1 MPWYDVSRL
10 PLCEGIIEGV
20 LMDSVGVSEAAAGA
34 DGGVS
39 VGELDFVEFVVA
51 VLDFACAVGDE
62 HGGERFVEVVFLG
75 IWAVDDADVAR
86 GETLREPTSCRGLS
100 CRCRR
105 ISRRVTSGFHRK
117 SVCISSKLHTAL

>member
-51 VLDFACAVGDE
+51 VLYLACAVGDE
-62 HGGERFVEVVFLG
+62 HGGEGFVEVVFLG

-86 GETLREPTSCRGLS
+86 GEKLPKRGREVDFLPNYNV
-100 CRCRR
+100 
-105 ISRRVTSGFHRK
+105 I
-117 SVCISSKLHTAL
+117 AP